1 MICPERLGLQTSR
14 RGLTHVLPE
23 ATPLEDEHSSEPSS
37 RSEPGDSIGKLCCG
51 RLAPGRWSRTFG
63 GYRYAYAAIDSILK
77 LKHPLSRMGDKA
89 VKEHDSS
96 DASLKEFR
104 MKRIF
109 LLVAILVAT
118 SSLAFGQTS
127 RNHTGRAGNDD
138 EARRQVLATD
148 DRRMGALRQGD
159 PAPLRQ
165 IYADDYTLVTP
176 SGVIRL
182 KDEQINDLVSG
193 RVRYR
198 KIETTKRTVRVYGDV
213 AIVLSREKY
222 DILQAGQQVG
232 GDIFFTRTY
241 KKFGSEWREIAAHG
255 TFVKQ

>member
-1 MICPERLGLQTSR
+1 MNEQDCYRTRLKGVR
-14 RGLTHVLPE
+14 V
-23 ATPLEDEHSSEPSS
+23 
-37 RSEPGDSIGKLCCG
+37 
-51 RLAPGRWSRTFG
+51 
-63 GYRYAYAAIDSILK
+63 
-77 LKHPLSRMGDKA
+77 
-89 VKEHDSS
+89 
-96 DASLKEFR
+96 
-104 MKRIF
+104 KRIF
-109 LLVAILVAT
+109 LPVAILVAT
-118 SSLAFGQTS
+118 SPLAFGQTS
-127 RNHTGRAGNDD
+127 RNHTSRTGNDE

-148 DRRMGALRQGD
+148 DRRMEALRQAN

-176 SGVIRL
+176 SGVIRS

-193 RVRYR
+193 RVRYG
-198 KIETTKRTVRVYGDV
+198 KIETTERIVRVYGDV

-241 KKFGSEWREIAAHG
+241 KKFGAKWREIAAQG